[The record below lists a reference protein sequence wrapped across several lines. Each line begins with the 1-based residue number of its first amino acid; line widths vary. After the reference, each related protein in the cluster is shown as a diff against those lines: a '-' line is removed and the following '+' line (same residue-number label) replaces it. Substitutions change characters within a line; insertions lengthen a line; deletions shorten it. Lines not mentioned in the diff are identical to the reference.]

1 MQDSRRI
8 GWKRPV
14 VAVAALGAFTVG
26 ALAAPAGAHLGS
38 FGHLKGHIKKI
49 ARKVAKKEAKTI
61 VQTTV
66 GPTLFIE
73 EEELVR
79 WGPIELNVGAA
90 DQAIGTFGPFTLE
103 AQCLDSDATADTDI
117 NIRVG
122 VTTTEN
128 NSALKQY
135 YGALDHDFDTGE
147 DGDWYDFI
155 DGSETTND
163 PGDPQ
168 NQQTFGDGLV
178 YVAAPSGASLWGE
191 TNAISNFS
199 GSHCWLKGHLL
210 VNG

>member
-1 MQDSRRI
+1 MEKQRP
-8 GWKRPV
+8 WKRPV
-14 VAVAALGAFTVG
+14 IALAALGALTV
-26 ALAAPAGAHLGS
+26 AVLAAPAGAH
-38 FGHLKGHIKKI
+38 FVPPHEKKHVKKI
-49 ARKVAKKEAKTI
+49 ARRIARKEATTI

-73 EEELVR
+73 ETELAR
-79 WGPIELNVGAA
+79 WGPIELSVGGS
-90 DQAIGTFGPFTLE
+90 QAIGTFNGFALT

-122 VTTTEN
+122 VTTPEN
-128 NSALKQY
+128 NSALNQY
-135 YGALDHDFDTGE
+135 YGTTDDDFDTGE

-155 DGSETTND
+155 DGNEATND

-168 NQQTFGDGLV
+168 NQQTFADGFA

-199 GSHCWLKGHLL
+199 GSHCWLKGHVL